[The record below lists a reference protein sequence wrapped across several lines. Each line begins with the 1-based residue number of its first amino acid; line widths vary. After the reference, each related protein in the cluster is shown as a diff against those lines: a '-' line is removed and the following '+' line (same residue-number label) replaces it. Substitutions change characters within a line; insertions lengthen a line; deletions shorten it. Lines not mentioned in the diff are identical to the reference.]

1 MVHRISRK
9 YKVVDINPN
18 ISVTTL
24 NIKCSKPLIS
34 NVGLNFKNSAMQF
47 TNPHPPEM
55 REYEKVESWK
65 KMRHANIATVINF

>member
-34 NVGLNFKNSAMQF
+34 NVGLNFKNSTMQF
-47 TNPHPPEM
+47 TNHPP
-55 REYEKVESWK
+55 
-65 KMRHANIATVINF
+65 HINERV